1 VQAVGAAMAAGD
13 RPSAPLAVDIAI
25 EGIQV
30 CSGGAAIPHDV
41 QALERAVQ
49 REEVEYEVTLPG
61 DGAETE
67 VFFSDLSHE
76 YVSINAD
83 YTT

>member
-1 VQAVGAAMAAGD
+1 VLLDV
-13 RPSAPLAVDIAI
+13 PLDLDIAI
-25 EGIQV
+25 EGVQV
-30 CSGGAAIPHDV
+30 CEGGAVLRYDAEALDAAMRGEEIEYVIGLGPH
-41 QALERAVQ
+41 
-49 REEVEYEVTLPG
+49 PP

-83 YTT
+83 YTS